1 MKMKIIAI
9 LAIILMIT
17 IFENCNFSNSKE
29 YDQSKH
35 KKEVISSSNINSNIK
50 IDKYKK
56 LIFLQYQMLGKNI
69 SDIVPKKDYN
79 FINKKDYIVV
89 FIPKG
94 ECGACIMKTI
104 MDLSLIKQENKF
116 DNILL
121 LGCFNNAN
129 NFHQFIDKFDNE
141 FFHKNIT
148 LKSHLI
154 KSIDTHL
161 VLYIQ
166 NDKIQHV
173 YIPEFL
179 PDIRTKFFHNILSKH
194 INKHME
200 YKVPGIYKK

>member
-1 MKMKIIAI
+1 MKLKII
-9 LAIILMIT
+9 IILSTT
-17 IFENCNFSNSKE
+17 ILTISIFQNCNLSSSKE
-29 YDQSKH
+29 YDQNKNTT
-35 KKEVISSSNINSNIK
+35 SSSTINSNINK
-50 IDKYKK
+50 DNYKK

-89 FIPKG
+89 FIPKE

-121 LGCFNNAN
+121 LGCFNDAN
-129 NFHQFIDKFDNE
+129 NFNQFIDKYDNE
-141 FFHKNIT
+141 FYHKNIT

-154 KSIDTHL
+154 KSIDRHI
-161 VLYIQ
+161 VLYIK
-166 NDKIQHV
+166 NEKIQHV

-179 PDIRTKFFHNILSKH
+179 PDIRTKFFHKILSKQ
-194 INKHME
+194 INN
-200 YKVPGIYKK
+200 PN

>member
-35 KKEVISSSNINSNIK
+35 KKEVINSNINSNK
-50 IDKYKK
+50 IDNYKQ
-56 LIFLQYQMLGKNI
+56 LIFLQYQILGKDI

-89 FIPKG
+89 FILKE
-94 ECGACIMKTI
+94 ECGACIMKSI

-121 LGCFNNAN
+121 LGCFNDAN
-129 NFHQFIDKFDNE
+129 NFNQFIDKYDNE
-141 FFHKNIT
+141 FYHKNIT
-148 LKSHLI
+148 LKSHLL
-154 KSIDTHL
+154 KSIDTHI
-161 VLYIQ
+161 VLYIK
-166 NDKIQHV
+166 NEKIQHV

-179 PDIRTKFFHNILSKH
+179 PDIRTKFFHKILSKQ
-194 INKHME
+194 INN
-200 YKVPGIYKK
+200 PN